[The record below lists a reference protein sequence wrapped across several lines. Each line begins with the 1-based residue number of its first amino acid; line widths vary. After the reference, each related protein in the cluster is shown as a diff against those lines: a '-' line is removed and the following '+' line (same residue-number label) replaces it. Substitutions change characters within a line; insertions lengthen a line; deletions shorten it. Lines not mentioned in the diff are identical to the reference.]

1 MAAGDKVIPVND
13 LNFESEVLKS
23 NVPVLVDFSATW
35 CQPCRAIA
43 PFVNQL
49 ASEYEGRVK
58 VTALD
63 IDESPGTAQRFQIRG
78 VPTLLM
84 IKNGEVVGQQV
95 GAVPKVK
102 IQALMDGAL

>member
-1 MAAGDKVIPVND
+1 MAGGEKVIPVND

-23 NVPVLVDFSATW
+23 DVPVLVDFSATW

-43 PFVNQL
+43 PLVGQL
-49 ASEYEGRVK
+49 AGEYEGRVK

-63 IDESPGTAQRFQIRG
+63 IDESPVIAQKYQIRG

-84 IKNGEVVGQQV
+84 IKNGQVVGQQV
-95 GAVPKVK
+95 GAVPKAK
-102 IQALMDGAL
+102 IQSLMDGAL